1 MLVAA
6 VAEDELLAMVRAAG
20 HAPIV
25 EDAAGRPLPAP
36 TGPGREH
43 PGAARARDQRAAAAE
58 LTAALLAADRF
69 EPARPAA
76 TGATIDEALDRL
88 RTATR
93 EARPVRVT
101 YVNADGRPTEREV
114 APLDLAAGA
123 VRAVDRASAQVITI
137 PLARISAVAP
147 A

>member
-1 MLVAA
+1 
-6 VAEDELLAMVRAAG
+6 MVRRRGMRRSSRTPPAAA
-20 HAPIV
+20 AP
-25 EDAAGRPLPAP
+25 AG
-36 TGPGREH
+36 
-43 PGAARARDQRAAAAE
+43 RAAAAAAGRAEPGDRVDSGRAE
-58 LTAALLAADRF
+58 LAAALLAAERADPDPPGRR
-69 EPARPAA
+69 ARR
-76 TGATIDEALDRL
+76 TDEALDRL
-88 RTATR
+88 RAATR
-93 EARPVRVT
+93 QAQPVRVA